1 MLLQQKIDRITDI
14 LRRDDGI
21 SGAMHYTEQ
30 TSWVLF
36 LKFLD
41 DYESEK
47 EDESVLSGK
56 DYQQVLDEQHRWSN
70 WACPKN
76 TEGKLDINKARTGD
90 DLTDY
95 VNEKLFPYLKGFAN
109 TTITGNDKQSFA
121 YKIGAI
127 FQYLDNK
134 VASGHTLR
142 EVLDIVDS
150 LNFQSESDL
159 FELSLVYEGL
169 LQNMGD
175 AGGYAGEFYTPRPVV
190 RAMVQVIDPQAGQT
204 IYDAATGSCGF
215 LVEAFE
221 HLKSKKNQ
229 LSTEQWDFIQ
239 RDTFFGYEKTSLAY
253 VMGMMNMILH
263 GIESPN
269 LFRGN
274 TLTQNIRDIQEK
286 DRYNIILANPPF
298 GGKEKSQ
305 IQQNFPI
312 QSNATELLFLQHFM
326 KTLKSG
332 GKAAIVVPEG
342 VLFQTNSAF
351 KQVKQELLENFNL
364 HTILSLPAGVFLPYS
379 GVKTNVL
386 FFERSGGTSDVWYYE
401 CEPEQKLTKNK
412 PITDDHLKEFVEF
425 YTSRKTTDRS
435 WTVSAKKLAEDY
447 DLSAKNPA
455 KQKDAEHLAPS
466 DILKQIRTKEKF
478 VSGLLDE
485 IEDLL
490 VGK

>member
-1 MLLQQKIDRITDI
+1 MSLQQKIDRITDI

-47 EDESVLSGK
+47 EDEAVLSGK
-56 DYQQVLDEQHRWSN
+56 DYQPVLDDEHRWSN

-76 TEGKLDINKARTGD
+76 AEGKLDINKVRTGD

-95 VNEKLFPYLKGFAN
+95 VNNELFPYLKSFAN
-109 TTITGNDKQSFA
+109 VSVTGSDPKSFA

-142 EVLDIVDS
+142 EVLDIIDT
-150 LNFQSESDL
+150 LNFQSSDEM

-190 RAMVQVIDPQAGQT
+190 RAMIKAIDPQAGQT
-204 IYDAATGSCGF
+204 IYDAAAGSCGF

-221 HLKSKKNQ
+221 HLKSKKRA

-239 RDTFFGYEKTSLAY
+239 RDTFFGFEKTSLAY

-286 DRYNIILANPPF
+286 DRYDIILANPPF

-342 VLFQTNSAF
+342 VLFQTNNQF
-351 KQVKQELLENFNL
+351 KQVKQDLLENFNL

-386 FFERSGGTSDVWYYE
+386 FFERNGGTNDVWYYE

-412 PITDDHLKEFVEF
+412 PITDDHLKEFVEL
-425 YTSRKTTDRS
+425 YNSRETTERS
-435 WTVSAKKLAEDY
+435 WTVSASKLAEEY

-466 DILKQIRTKEKF
+466 DILKQIRTKEKL

-490 VGK
+490 AEK